1 MTKFNFYFGAAA
13 SAWLLAILVIAAELI
28 EPFKNFLKATFIHH
42 WIGKGVIITIA
53 FLLSGFLLRN
63 KDSIGTFSD
72 GKIAWYSMLGSLIAI
87 FLFFIMEFFG

>member
-1 MTKFNFYFGAAA
+1 MTRFNLYFGAAA

-28 EPFKNFLKATFIHH
+28 EPFKNFLKAVFIHH

-53 FLLSGFLLRN
+53 FLVFGFLLKN
-63 KDSIGTFSD
+63 KSSIGTFSD
-72 GKIAWYSMLGSLIAI
+72 EKIAWYSVLGSLIVI